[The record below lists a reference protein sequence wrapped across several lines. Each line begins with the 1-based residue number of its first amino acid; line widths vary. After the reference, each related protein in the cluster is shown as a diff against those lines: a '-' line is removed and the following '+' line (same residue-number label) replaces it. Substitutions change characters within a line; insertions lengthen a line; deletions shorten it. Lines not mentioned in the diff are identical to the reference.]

1 VNRHLTIWNGLT
13 LSLVAALAGGAHA
26 GASDAPAAARY
37 FDYDRKAPLD
47 LVVASSRAERGCIV
61 HDVSYASPKGGRVPA
76 YLVVPEGTGPFAGII
91 VQHGAPGSRD
101 TALERAKGYA
111 RTGAVVLAISAPF
124 ARRNAGPR
132 DMLRFDERDRDEQIQ
147 LVVDLMRGVDLLVA
161 RPDVDAKRIAYV
173 GGSFGAAIGSLL
185 AGVERRIKAYALWVG
200 DGGPISHMRAMGERG
215 PFGQGPD
222 EELDRWVK
230 IMDPI
235 EPIRFVGRAAPAAL
249 LLQSARNDQYVPVT
263 SAEAWREAA
272 SEPKTTKWYDAQHAL
287 NAEAFADQ
295 RTWLAGHVGID
306 PEKYST
312 DK

>member
-1 VNRHLTIWNGLT
+1 VNRHLTILNGLAI
-13 LSLVAALAGGAHA
+13 SLVAALAGGAFA
-26 GASDAPAAARY
+26 GTPDAPAARY
-37 FDYDRKAPLD
+37 FDYDRAALLD
-47 LVVASSRAERGCIV
+47 LVVASSRAERGCTV
-61 HDVSYASPKGGRVPA
+61 HDVTYASPKGGRVPA
-76 YLVVPEGTGPFAGII
+76 YLVVPEGKGPFAGII

-147 LVVDLMRGVDLLVA
+147 LVVDLMRGVDLLVS
-161 RPDVDAKRIAYV
+161 RDDVDAKRIAYI

-235 EPIRFVGRAAPAAL
+235 EPIHFIGRAAPAAL
-249 LLQSARNDQYVPVT
+249 LLQSARNDQYVPVA
-263 SAEAWREAA
+263 SAEAWHEAA

-295 RTWLAGHVGID
+295 RQWLAGHVGID